1 MVEKIDSAAE
11 FIADKEDVPEADN
24 ENEMD
29 FRTFA
34 LEFSPYIRI
43 EASNDEG
50 TSSGYDEC
58 LLHANSQPS
67 DIKSKL
73 ILELKSLKKSAGSR
87 NTNEKQIHDTTRK
100 ANEKD
105 RLSETSAITLS
116 PPHDDNIGQLEKV
129 SNTKDGEDHSS
140 VNTEH
145 QPNSGGEKKKAFFH
159 HFHKSRQATLELAK
173 KVFSRLEK
181 AGR

>member
-50 TSSGYDEC
+50 TC
-58 LLHANSQPS
+58 W
-67 DIKSKL
+67 
-73 ILELKSLKKSAGSR
+73 
-87 NTNEKQIHDTTRK
+87 
-100 ANEKD
+100 
-105 RLSETSAITLS
+105 
-116 PPHDDNIGQLEKV
+116 
-129 SNTKDGEDHSS
+129 
-140 VNTEH
+140 
-145 QPNSGGEKKKAFFH
+145 
-159 HFHKSRQATLELAK
+159 
-173 KVFSRLEK
+173 
-181 AGR
+181 